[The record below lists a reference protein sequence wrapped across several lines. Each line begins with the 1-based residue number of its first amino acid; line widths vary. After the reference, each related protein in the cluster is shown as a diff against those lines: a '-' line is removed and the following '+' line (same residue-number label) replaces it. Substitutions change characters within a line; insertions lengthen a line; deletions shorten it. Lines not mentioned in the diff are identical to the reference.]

1 MSLRAPRAGVGD
13 LVDRL
18 EQQPVSHT
26 DTVMTGAVWT
36 VRRDRVDLGDAGEV
50 TREWVDHPGA
60 VSILALRQDRDRD
73 EVLLIQQY
81 RHPVGSHEWEL
92 PAGLLDV
99 DGEPPW
105 QAAARELAEEADL
118 RAGQWD
124 LLAEYF
130 SSPGGLSE
138 AKRIYLARDLTDVP
152 EEDRHVREA
161 EEHGMPI
168 RWADLDDA
176 ATAVLTGRMRN
187 SAAHIGILS
196 ALASRARGWD
206 TLRPVDLPWP
216 AHPRLRAGTTAE
228 PGRAR

>member
-1 MSLRAPRAGVGD
+1 MSLRAPRAGADD
-13 LVDRL
+13 LADRL
-18 EQQPVSHT
+18 EQQPVSRT
-26 DTVMTGAVWT
+26 DTLLTGAIWT
-36 VRRDRVDLGDAGEV
+36 IRSDRVDLGDAGEV

-60 VSILALRQDRDRD
+60 VSILALRQDRGRD

-81 RHPVGSHEWEL
+81 RHPVGSYEWEL

-99 DGEPPW
+99 EGEPPW

-118 RAGQWD
+118 RAGRWD

-138 AKRIYLARDLTDVP
+138 AKRIYLARDLSDVP
-152 EEDRHVREA
+152 AEDRHVREA
-161 EEHGMPI
+161 EEHGMPT
-168 RWADLDDA
+168 RWADLDEA

-196 ALASRARGWD
+196 AVASRSRGWD

-216 AHPRLRAGTTAE
+216 AHPRLRARD
-228 PGRAR
+228 GR